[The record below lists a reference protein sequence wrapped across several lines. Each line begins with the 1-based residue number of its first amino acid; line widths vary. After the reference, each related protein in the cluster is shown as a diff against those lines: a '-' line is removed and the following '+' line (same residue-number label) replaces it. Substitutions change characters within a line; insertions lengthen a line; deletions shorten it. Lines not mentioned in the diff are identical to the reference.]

1 MCDKTRGPRRFQ
13 TSGACRRSSFSGDI
27 RRGPAPNALRS
38 AGSWNGC
45 SADCS
50 SHDGCCPSYHRTRKK
65 KKKTGHTLLRICW
78 CLIFFFRHCVWSKN
92 LTLSQA
98 WIKQR
103 PPLWRKHITSQ
114 FLDNFQRAVTAKMKL
129 FERQLGEQIWFVTMI
144 LATYAASYWNAF
156 QTVLRVRAVPPPRTG
171 WRALGLALFLMNWGT
186 WQGANI
192 SVRRHCLRLGSCW
205 NAETFWTHWQ
215 NTHRNGKWEVESLDG
230 DGWMRGC
237 HVYSHHLFFS
247 FYFL

>member
-1 MCDKTRGPRRFQ
+1 MTAAVLLTVAHGKNRTHIVTDLPMSNLFFSRF
-13 TSGACRRSSFSGDI
+13 F
-27 RRGPAPNALRS
+27 
-38 AGSWNGC
+38 
-45 SADCS
+45 
-50 SHDGCCPSYHRTRKK
+50 H
-65 KKKTGHTLLRICW
+65 
-78 CLIFFFRHCVWSKN
+78 HCVWSKN

-144 LATYAASYWNAF
+144 PATYAASYWNAF
-156 QTVLRVRAVPPPRTG
+156 QTVLRMRSVPPPRTG

-192 SVRRHCLRLGSCW
+192 SARSHCLRLGSCW

-215 NTHRNGKWEVESLDG
+215 NTRRNGKWDG
-230 DGWMRGC
+230 VSGWRRMDAR
-237 HVYSHHLFFS
+237 LPQLQPS
-247 FYFL
+247 FM